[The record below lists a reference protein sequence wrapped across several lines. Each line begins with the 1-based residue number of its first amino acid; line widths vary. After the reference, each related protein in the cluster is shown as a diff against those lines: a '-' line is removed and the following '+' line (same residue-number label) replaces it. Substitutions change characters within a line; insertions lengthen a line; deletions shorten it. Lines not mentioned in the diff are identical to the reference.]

1 MRTKIVKINNKD
13 ICISEKKIK
22 ELKELSK
29 EINLDFNELVGTE
42 TKDKKT
48 DDVVGVVFDKIIGK
62 LTIIF
67 PTLTNEDIEEAY
79 MSEIEELIGGFIE
92 VNFTGMKKVFGAAM
106 NMM

>member
-1 MRTKIVKINNKD
+1 MRTKIVKVNNKD

-22 ELKELSK
+22 ELRELSK
-29 EINLDFNELVGTE
+29 EINIDFNSFIGTDV
-42 TKDKKT
+42 KDQKT
-48 DDVVGVVFDKIIGK
+48 DDIVTVVFEKVQEK
-62 LTIIF
+62 LTVIF

-92 VNFTGMKKVFGAAM
+92 VNFTGMKKVFSQAM